1 MTPARCKI
9 VYLYL
14 TLFVFVFYILHT
26 FYILWPIPTLFTHI
40 TFHKSKKLHVT
51 IDKKNSLAV
60 YDDNLL
66 LFLISIY

>member
-40 TFHKSKKLHVT
+40 TFHKSEKLHVT

-66 LFLISIY
+66 HFLISIY